1 MHTREL
7 FRGACEE
14 DYWLLESI
22 RKILGNLA
30 TRQAIDELFLK
41 NPDLHKINW
50 FRNEEWK
57 ERQQN
62 KTTILS

>member
-1 MHTREL
+1 MLEL
-7 FRGACEE
+7 SQEVCEE
-14 DYWLLESI
+14 DYWLLESV
-22 RKILGNLA
+22 RKIVGNLT

-57 ERQQN
+57 NRQLN